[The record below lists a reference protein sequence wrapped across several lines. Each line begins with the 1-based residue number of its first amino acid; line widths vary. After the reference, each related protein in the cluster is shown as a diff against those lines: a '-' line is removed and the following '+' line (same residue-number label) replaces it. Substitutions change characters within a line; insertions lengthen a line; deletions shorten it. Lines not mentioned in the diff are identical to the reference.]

1 MRFLIR
7 GCSFAFPYKKGGLME
22 PYTIARVILLP
33 DGDIHIAYH
42 NRQTYYCTPR
52 SLLLLLSEP
61 LQFVDQGR
69 DFLDISTYIVN
80 KKNDLVEKIQGLT
93 LLTVYSDKH
102 FVCEFT
108 ELFKLMY
115 TPYILSSA
123 KSNQNMRLTFET
135 LQSFTRDDKQD
146 LILLY
151 MVFTQSTLNGAQKK
165 KRKIDISAEAQ
176 SKIVSEIINTTLK
189 SKVKRAEN
197 EGDVSTVMDILNEKT
212 NISERMPQMDE
223 NLEETESLDLIEK
236 DNAVSNDTALV
247 AGNGAASPQD
257 TFITLEEFARKH
269 NVKERTVKEWINKGK
284 VKSAHC
290 DKNRKYWIDPNEPV
304 IDLRAN
310 RKVEERKDGT
320 GRKSIRIKGDSYA
333 DVQKYIEERGLVTSA
348 VRPYIR
354 IYKEMKYYE
363 QHYYHE
369 VKWETGSALI
379 IDINPDYY
387 CKTEGKTN
395 REIIASGG
403 SPVVPGNEGYRYH
416 LHHIGQKP
424 ESPFAII
431 PEYDHNSTE
440 LYSIFH
446 QGKASKEDLHDKN
459 YEEQKRLFWK
469 TYIKY
474 YDQCGS
480 FFKISYL
487 NPKSKR
493 KQVK

>member
-1 MRFLIR
+1 
-7 GCSFAFPYKKGGLME
+7 ME

-42 NRQTYYCTPR
+42 NRQTYYCTPK

-61 LQFVDQGR
+61 LQFVNQGR

-80 KKNDLVEKIQGLT
+80 KKNDLVEKVQGLT

-102 FVCEFT
+102 FACEFT

-115 TPYILSSA
+115 SPYILSSA
-123 KSNQNMRLTFET
+123 KSNQYMRLTLEK
-135 LQSFTRDDKQD
+135 LQSFTCDDKQN

-151 MVFTQSTLNGAQKK
+151 MVYTQSTLNSGQKK
-165 KRKIDISAEAQ
+165 KQKVEISAETQ
-176 SKIVSEIINTTLK
+176 SKIVSEIIGTTLK
-189 SKVKRAEN
+189 GTVKPVENKDDIVPIMEILNQKINSQGKNVNIYDNYEQDDIATVAEN
-197 EGDVSTVMDILNEKT
+197 NSSNREAV
-212 NISERMPQMDE
+212 
-223 NLEETESLDLIEK
+223 ETQVVDLLC
-236 DNAVSNDTALV
+236 SDTH
-247 AGNGAASPQD
+247 
-257 TFITLEEFARKH
+257 ITLEEFAKIH
-269 NVKERTVKEWINKGK
+269 SVKPMTVKEWIKK
-284 VKSAHC
+284 QKIKSVYL
-290 DKNRKYWIDPNEPV
+290 DKNKQYWIESNESV
-304 IDLRAN
+304 KDFRAN

-320 GRKSIRIKGDSYA
+320 GRKSIHIQGNSYA
-333 DVQKYIEERGLVTSA
+333 DVQKYIKERGLVTSA
-348 VRPYIR
+348 VRPFIR
-354 IYKEMKYYE
+354 IYEEMKYYE
-363 QHYYHE
+363 KHYYHE

-431 PEYDHNSTE
+431 PEYDHNSPE

-446 QGKASKEDLHDKN
+446 QGKASKEDLHNKN
-459 YEEQKRLFWK
+459 YEEQKHTFWK
-469 TYIKY
+469 TYIEE
-474 YDQCGS
+474 YDRSGS
-480 FFKISYL
+480 YSRIQYL
-487 NPKSKR
+487 NPKHKR
-493 KQVK
+493 KLVK